1 MRAFVK
7 SWQCQVLAQKGRNG
21 RVVYGT
27 TGNIN
32 MYSQLVNGGLTRVRT
47 YHPFSTQMEE
57 RKKGNK
63 MAFYHRFGMMVE
75 LHWDLMA
82 NAYFGGE
89 TKFSV
94 KLLTA
99 PHQKR

>member
-1 MRAFVK
+1 M
-7 SWQCQVLAQKGRNG
+7 
-21 RVVYGT
+21 VYGT

-57 RKKGNK
+57 RKKAIKWLFTKPN
-63 MAFYHRFGMMVE
+63 RFGMMVE